1 MARFGEK
8 FANKQRE
15 RYKGPFEAT
24 ISRPFTLLYKK
35 HHLLISPRSYNFI
48 DSLPV
53 YEPIK
58 LIKYNIDLLS
68 RTSDTFYRQATQHIF
83 IKLPS
88 INTSTMPSHQYQVT
102 EPHPSVTTSSFIH
115 SGRGGAGNT
124 FKAPP
129 TTNGRDARGP
139 ASLFS
144 RGLPETSI
152 KFSSGRGGAGNILPT
167 SKKAPFSFDEEL
179 DRQSTRDKK
188 MNAGGIWHVG
198 RGGAGN
204 WAAGRPSSERKNSE
218 SSVDSSGSERSGGFW
233 GRLM

>member
-1 MARFGEK
+1 
-8 FANKQRE
+8 
-15 RYKGPFEAT
+15 
-24 ISRPFTLLYKK
+24 
-35 HHLLISPRSYNFI
+35 
-48 DSLPV
+48 
-53 YEPIK
+53 
-58 LIKYNIDLLS
+58 
-68 RTSDTFYRQATQHIF
+68 
-83 IKLPS
+83 
-88 INTSTMPSHQYQVT
+88 MPSHQYQVT

-129 TTNGRDARGP
+129 TSNGRDARGP
-139 ASLFS
+139 ASLFA
-144 RGLPETSI
+144 RGLPDTSI

-179 DRQSTRDKK
+179 ERQSTRDKK

>member
-1 MARFGEK
+1 MRK
-8 FANKQRE
+8 FLINKGMDIKVLWRP
-15 RYKGPFEAT
+15 PFQGASYFA
-24 ISRPFTLLYKK
+24 IHI
-35 HHLLISPRSYNFI
+35 HHLLISSRGYNFI
-48 DSLPV
+48 DSLPIYFV
-53 YEPIK
+53 LAHQAIHNQAIELQAK
-58 LIKYNIDLLS
+58 A
-68 RTSDTFYRQATQHIF
+68 SDSFHQQPLEQTTTER
-83 IKLPS
+83 PS

-129 TTNGRDARGP
+129 TSNGRDARGP

-144 RGLPETSI
+144 RGLPETSM

-179 DRQSTRDKK
+179 ERQSTRDKK

-233 GRLM
+233 GRLI